1 MSLFAFG
8 SVGRR
13 EPLDILKPDREAG
26 GWVGDAEALERRVD
40 EEQVTEIT

>member
-13 EPLDILKPDREAG
+13 EPLEIVKPGSEAG
-26 GWVGDAEALERRVD
+26 GWVDDAEALERRVD